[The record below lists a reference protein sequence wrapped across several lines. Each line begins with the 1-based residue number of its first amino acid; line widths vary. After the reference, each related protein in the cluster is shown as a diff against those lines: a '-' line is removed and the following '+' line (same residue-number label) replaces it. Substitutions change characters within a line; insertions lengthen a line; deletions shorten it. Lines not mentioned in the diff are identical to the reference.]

1 MADARHLRYR
11 MAHAS
16 DDELLLTFRRTGD
29 RRVRELLVERYMPFA
44 RKLALRYN
52 YTQEPNEDLVQVA
65 SIGLLKAIDRYEPS
79 RGSKFRSF
87 AAPTI
92 LGELKRHFRDKSWA
106 VHVPRGIQER
116 ALALTRQTETLSSRL
131 GRSPTLTEL
140 AEAMKCP
147 LDEVLEATHASRSY
161 DAVSLDAPVSAD
173 GEESLPLGELLG
185 NREDGFELA
194 EERQAMAERW
204 RSLSDL
210 EREVVQLRVVHDMT
224 QREIG
229 QRIGYSQMHVS
240 RLLRRSLERL
250 ELTPAAT

>member
-1 MADARHLRYR
+1 MPIGSHLRPE
-11 MAHAS
+11 AHQS
-16 DDELLLTFRRTGD
+16 DDELLVAFQQD
-29 RRVRELLVERYMPFA
+29 RDPRIREILVQRFLPFA

-92 LGELKRHFRDKSWA
+92 LGELKRHFRDKGWA

-116 ALALTRQTETLSSRL
+116 ALALSRQTEVLHGKL
-131 GRSPTLTEL
+131 GRSPTLAEL
-140 AEAMKCP
+140 AEAMHCP
-147 LDEVLEATHASRSY
+147 LDEVLEATQAARSY

-173 GEESLPLGELLG
+173 GEESVPLGELLG
-185 NREDGFELA
+185 TREDGFELA
-194 EERQAMAERW
+194 EERQVMAERW

-210 EREVVQLRVVHDMT
+210 ERRVVELRVVHDMT

-229 QRIGYSQMHVS
+229 ERIGYSQMHVS
-240 RLLRRSLERL
+240 RLLRRSMDRL
-250 ELTPAAT
+250 DLTATAV